1 MPNIDKNTATLWGQ
15 NMINVYALGELS
27 GLPSLYRWGK
37 AIWTGLPYPV
47 IEKEYYTPLYKQ
59 MQNIGLV
66 PPDYILQNMS
76 EEDKKKLQAMGVPTS
91 VEDVAGQ
98 VGGRSLVFSMA
109 AVPGL
114 AGASPQLLKQLAVEA
129 ALGFGIPG
137 TMAAAT
143 RVVQGYPQEAL
154 PAFFDVGLSSTIL
167 MDAASI
173 LKGLATNITPDR
185 FNVIRQQV
193 LQKRGASPWR
203 DPEGG
208 AFVKQIED
216 AILSLKRGDT
226 SKYDALVKQF
236 EEWQKT
242 INEFNKLYEL
252 RQKGQLSPE
261 DEWRYTKLLQEV
273 AKIRDKYDILKSY
286 IDTARGMGLEAR
298 GRQLE
303 FESRTA
309 ADLVRAS
316 QEMPPGPVR
325 DIFKTLQE
333 MDYERLWRIV
343 NNLAARA
350 NLAKRLGID
359 EQTLLEQA
367 TTFLKQRQWEK
378 LSQFSPDELK
388 RILTDRDLLKK
399 YSSEFGMSED
409 DLIIKV
415 EEILQQRNGAAPPTE
430 QPKPPETQPTL
441 PELPKSDV
449 RPPIRRTPG
458 REAQFRPPETEVTT
472 QGGQVLTVEP
482 KERPTVRRLDT
493 LPDVETRLKILR
505 RRLRIDEDVD
515 VSDRIRD
522 GEVETDKNDVKQTDR
537 SVSTQ
542 TDRSGDTQTNKV
554 GDRQTDKQTDKG
566 GTNQTDRQTT
576 DTTTTQTSNATS
588 TATTT
593 STIINERNIVQFI
606 PYLPPTLLMMPVSMA
621 LPVVSQ
627 IISNVVGA
635 PVTLRLPPP
644 PSGGMPLGA
653 YLRSI
658 LPRGGLG
665 GAQREVYVLL

>member
-1 MPNIDKNTATLWGQ
+1 
-15 NMINVYALGELS
+15 MINVYALGELS

-47 IEKEYYTPLYKQ
+47 IEKEYYKTFL
-59 MQNIGLV
+59 MRGLQNIGLV

-203 DPEGG
+203 DPEGE

-252 RQKGQLSPE
+252 RQKGQLSTE

-309 ADLVRAS
+309 TDLVRVS
-316 QEMPPGPVR
+316 QEMSPGPVR

-333 MDYERLWRIV
+333 MDYERLQRII
-343 NNLAARA
+343 NNPATRA

-359 EQTLLEQA
+359 EQTLAEQA
-367 TTFLKQRQWEK
+367 SVFLRQRQWEK

-415 EEILQQRNGAAPPTE
+415 EEILQQSKGAAPPTE

-458 REAQFRPPETEVTT
+458 TQFRPPETEVTT
-472 QGGQVLTVEP
+472 QGGQVLIVEP

-493 LPDVETRLKILR
+493 LPDVETRLKMLR

-537 SVSTQ
+537 S
-542 TDRSGDTQTNKV
+542 GDTQTNKV
-554 GDRQTDKQTDKG
+554 GDRQTVKQTDKG

-593 STIINERNIVQFI
+593 SNIINERNIVQFI
-606 PYLPPTLLMMPVSMA
+606 PYLPPTLLALPASVA
-621 LPVVSQ
+621 LPVVAQ

-644 PSGGMPLGA
+644 PNGNMPLGA

-658 LPRGGLG
+658 LPRGLG